1 VFDKMKQKGKK
12 PVGIDEWMFI
22 EKNNIKFYQFRSSH
36 WIMNYSTIGTDDR
49 FLDHFK
55 PILLKQIHSN
65 TIIDIDRT
73 ENRIGDGIITQKKN
87 SILGI
92 KIADCL
98 PVFLFNEENMCM
110 IHCGW
115 RGIIKKIAQKAKTLM
130 GEYKYVLGASIGPC
144 CYEVGDDI
152 AGFFKAQYKN
162 AVIKRDKKSFID
174 IKTAVIEDLGKDRLI
189 GNLDLCTKCHPE
201 YFYSYRRGD
210 MNKRNYSIAM
220 QDMSE
225 Y

>member
-1 VFDKMKQKGKK
+1 MKQKGKAQAVLK
-12 PVGIDEWMFI
+12 EWAFI
-22 EKNNIKFYQFRSSH
+22 KENNINFFQFKSGN
-36 WIMNYSTIGTDDR
+36 WIMNYSLTGTDNR

-55 PILLKQIHSN
+55 PILIKQIHSD
-65 TIIDIDRT
+65 TIINIDNT
-73 ENRIGDGIITQKKN
+73 GNRIGDGIITQKKN

-98 PVFLFNEENMCM
+98 PVFLFNEKKICM

-115 RGIIKKIAQKAKTLM
+115 RGVIKKITQKAKTLM
-130 GEYKYVLGASIGPC
+130 GEYKYVLGACIGPC

-152 AGFFKAQYKN
+152 AVLFKAQYKN
-162 AVIKRDKKSFID
+162 AVINRGKKSFVD
-174 IKTAVIEDLGKDRLI
+174 IKKAVIEDLGKDRLI
-189 GNLDLCTKCHPE
+189 GNLELCTKCHPE

-210 MNKRNYSIAM
+210 KNKRNYSIALHA
-220 QDMSE
+220 MSE